1 MGQVYSA
8 CSRPFSAIQSI
19 GELYDPELSISEIF
33 QAIKLGDAD
42 RVSRLLEEYHFD
54 LTIPDPATGDTM
66 LHRAIEYHHEDVVAR
81 LLSHA
86 ARDPAVLNARGRY
99 QDTPLVRAAVMQRVP
114 LMLALFNEGGR
125 VDDPHLN
132 TWLMNWKPGQRRG
145 WQLAAELLV
154 RAQGDISEALKLA
167 VQYEDP
173 CIANMYRLAGAS
185 CIPALRLGAQA
196 IRWMARYT
204 CIRGED
210 ALEVLE
216 HAQRSGDTETINA
229 LLASDTVCE
238 VIFGLTNY
246 SGNSRVAL
254 IRQLVATGT
263 DAAKLV
269 SVVVDRYKQTLQEEF
284 RMYDYG
290 KFLLKGRWVLRDLIA
305 AGLPTAHALVEQ
317 SRHPGS
323 IMVPLLI
330 ELGADV
336 PGALPQLE
344 PTAAANLASMALE
357 SILKKKGLSEANK
370 TEKLQEI
377 IRKGGADGAMN
388 LACLLCER
396 STLLDDVVRL
406 IRCGATLSKALIMA
420 LVDLVYSAEH
430 DRTPGQVA
438 GELPGRRMFR
448 KLIEAGVDLSPVV
461 TALHHDSA
469 GHTMPSGPRGAPTLQ
484 DAISAI
490 RYAQLQHLLGKTSL
504 SLAEKT
510 EAVKV
515 MISQDAKQAA
525 GELLRDAV
533 LANHPATMKLLV
545 LAGAPAIDTF
555 MELGRQLVP
564 GATDLMLKTR
574 ALIHLGAD
582 FQPAMR
588 QLTANANAYVAA
600 GDLTAAE
607 NEREALRQLGFT
619 VALVMQRSAVIQT
632 Q

>member
-1 MGQVYSA
+1 MGQVYSV

-19 GELYDPELSISEIF
+19 GELYDPELSISEVF
-33 QAIKLGDAD
+33 QAIELGDAD
-42 RVSRLLEEYHFD
+42 RVSRLLEENHFD
-54 LTIPDPATGDTM
+54 LTVPDVATGDTM
-66 LHRAIEYHHEDVVAR
+66 LHRAIAYHHEDVVAR

-86 ARDPAVLNARGRY
+86 AQDPAVLNARDRF
-99 QDTPLVRAAVMQRVP
+99 QETPLVRAAVMQHVP
-114 LMLALFNEGGR
+114 LMLAVFNEGGR
-125 VDDPHLN
+125 VDDPDLT
-132 TWLMNWKPGQRRG
+132 TWLMNWKPGQRCG
-145 WQLAAELLV
+145 WRLAAELLV

-185 CIPALRLGAQA
+185 CIPAFRLGAQT
-196 IRWMARYT
+196 IRWMARYS
-204 CIRGED
+204 CIRGDD
-210 ALEVLE
+210 ALAVLE

-229 LLASDTVCE
+229 LLASDTACE
-238 VIFGLTNY
+238 VIFGLTNG
-246 SGNSRVAL
+246 SDKFMVAL
-254 IRQLVATGT
+254 IRQFVATGM
-263 DAAKLV
+263 DAAELV
-269 SVVVDRYKQTLQEEF
+269 SVVVDRYKRTLQGEF
-284 RMYDYG
+284 RNYDYG
-290 KFLLKGRWVLRDLIA
+290 KFLLKGRRVLRNLIA
-305 AGLPTAHALVEQ
+305 AGLPTAQALVEQ

-344 PTAAANLASMALE
+344 PTVAANLASMALE
-357 SILKKKGLSEANK
+357 SILQKKGLSEANK

-377 IRKGGADGAMN
+377 IRKGGADGATN

-396 STLLDDVVRL
+396 STSLDDVVRL
-406 IRCGATLSKALIMA
+406 IRCGAMLSKALIMA
-420 LVDLVYSAEH
+420 LVDLVYNAEH
-430 DRTPGQVA
+430 DRTPDGAA
-438 GELPGRRMFR
+438 GELPGRRVFR
-448 KLIEAGVDLSPVV
+448 KLIEAGVDFSPVV
-461 TALHHDSA
+461 TALHHVSA

-510 EAVKV
+510 AAVKA
-515 MISQDAKQAA
+515 MIRQDAKQAA

-533 LANHPATMKLLV
+533 LANHSATMKLLV
-545 LAGAPAIDTF
+545 LAGAPATDIF
-555 MELGRQLVP
+555 MELGRRLFS

-582 FQPAMR
+582 FQSAMR
-588 QLTANANAYVAA
+588 QLTANVNAYVAA

-607 NEREALRQLGFT
+607 NEREALRQLGFA